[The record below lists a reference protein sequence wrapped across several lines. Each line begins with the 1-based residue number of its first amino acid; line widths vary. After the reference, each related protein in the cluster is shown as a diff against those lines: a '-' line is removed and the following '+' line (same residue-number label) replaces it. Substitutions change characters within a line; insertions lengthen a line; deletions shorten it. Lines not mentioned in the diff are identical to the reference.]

1 LARLHGKTVQ
11 LVISRCEFRPLPMQR
26 LLYFLK

>member
-1 LARLHGKTVQ
+1 MLHTPEVLLHGQ
-11 LVISRCEFRPLPMQR
+11 CNEFRPLPLQR

>member
-1 LARLHGKTVQ
+1 MLHGEAVQ
-11 LVISRCEFRPLPMQR
+11 VVISPCEFRPLPMQR

>member
-1 LARLHGKTVQ
+1 MLHGKAVQ
-11 LVISRCEFRPLPMQR
+11 LAVSPCEFRPLPLQR

>member
-1 LARLHGKTVQ
+1 MLHTPEVLQ
-11 LVISRCEFRPLPMQR
+11 HAPRNEFRPLPLQR